1 MIQQT
6 LRLYRR
12 AYTGLSPSVWLLAGV
27 MLINRIGTMVLP
39 YLTLYMTERLHFSVA
54 QAGIVMAVFGS
65 GAFIGTFIGGRL
77 TDRFGFYYI
86 QLLSLLF
93 GGLALIGLQFVTNFY
108 ALCVSVFLFTLLGD
122 AFRPANQAA
131 LTHYATPETRT
142 RSFSLNRLAI
152 NLGWTI
158 GASLGGFLA
167 QLDYHLLFWA
177 DGLTCLLAALV
188 LFVRLPVPARQI
200 VAVNHTDPSQP
211 AQLSPYRDR
220 AYLFFTV
227 LATLYFMGFM
237 QFFSIVTLYFQEVLH
252 LTKARIGLLM
262 SLNGLLIVLIEVA
275 LVYSLE
281 QRIRNRLALAGM
293 GSLLL
298 GVSYLLM
305 TQSQLAG
312 VALWAVLVITA
323 SEMLAMPFMQSFAAN
338 RGSVQNRGQYLALYS
353 MAGALAQT
361 ASPALG
367 AQIVAHFGFS
377 TNWLVLACLT
387 TLAAAGFW
395 WLGQRETP
403 AHMPDAH
410 SSVASV

>member
-1 MIQQT
+1 MVQQT

-39 YLTLYMTERLHFSVA
+39 YLTLYMTERLHYSVT

-65 GAFIGTFIGGRL
+65 GAFIGTFLGGRL

-122 AFRPANQAA
+122 SFRPANQAA
-131 LTHYATPETRT
+131 LTYYATPETRT

-167 QLDYHLLFWA
+167 QLDFRLLFWA

-188 LFVRLPVPARQI
+188 LLLRLPVPPQQVYSIDRPDNAQ
-200 VAVNHTDPSQP
+200 QP
-211 AQLSPYRDR
+211 QLSPYRDR
-220 AYLFFTV
+220 TYLFFAT

-237 QFFSIVTLYFQEVLH
+237 QFFSIVTLYFQDVLH
-252 LTKARIGLLM
+252 LTKTHIGALM
-262 SLNGLLIVLIEVA
+262 SLNGLIIVLIEVA

-281 QRIRNRLALAGM
+281 QRIRNRLSLAAI

-298 GVSYLLM
+298 GVAYLLM
-305 TQSQLAG
+305 TQTQLAG
-312 VALWAVLVITA
+312 VALWTVLVITA
-323 SEMLAMPFMQSFAAN
+323 SEMLAMPFMLAFAAN
-338 RGSVQNRGQYLALYS
+338 RGSAQNRGQYLALYS
-353 MAGALAQT
+353 MGSAVAQT
-361 ASPALG
+361 LTPALG
-367 AQIVAHFGFS
+367 TQVVAHFGF
-377 TNWLVLACLT
+377 TANWLLLAGLSG
-387 TLAAAGFW
+387 LAAAGFW
-395 WLGQRETP
+395 WLGRRET
-403 AHMPDAH
+403 AGQSAV
-410 SSVASV
+410 STR

>member
-12 AYTGLSPSVWLLAGV
+12 AYTGLTPSVWLLAGV

-39 YLTLYMTERLHFSVA
+39 YLTLYMTEQLRFSVA

-77 TDRFGFYYI
+77 TDRFGFYYV

-93 GGLALIGLQFVTNFY
+93 GGLALIGLQLVTNFY
-108 ALCVSVFLFTLLGD
+108 ALCLSVFLFTLLGD
-122 AFRPANQAA
+122 SFRPANQAA
-131 LTHYATPETRT
+131 LTHYATPDTRT

-167 QLDYHLLFWA
+167 QLDYSLLFWA

-188 LFVRLPVPARQI
+188 LFVRLPVPPRQ
-200 VAVNHTDPSQP
+200 AGSFNHSDTP
-211 AQLSPYRDR
+211 QLTLQSPYRDR
-220 AYLFFTV
+220 AYLFFAV
-227 LATLYFMGFM
+227 LATFYFMGFM

-252 LTKARIGLLM
+252 LTKAHIGLLM

-281 QRIRNRLALAGM
+281 QRFRNRLGLAGV
-293 GSLLL
+293 GTLLL
-298 GVSYLLM
+298 GLAYLLM

-312 VALWAVLVITA
+312 VALWAVLIITA

-338 RGSVQNRGQYLALYS
+338 RGTAQNRGQYLALYS

-361 ASPALG
+361 TSPALG
-367 AQIVAHFGFS
+367 AQLVARFGFS
-377 TNWLVLACLT
+377 ANWLLLAGLT
-387 TLAAAGFW
+387 ALAAVGFW
-395 WLGQRETP
+395 WLGQHETSRQS
-403 AHMPDAH
+403 AETA
-410 SSVASV
+410 

>member
-77 TDRFGFYYI
+77 TDRFGFYYV

-122 AFRPANQAA
+122 SFRPANQAA
-131 LTHYATPETRT
+131 LTHYATTETRT

-188 LFVRLPVPARQI
+188 LFVRLPVPARQ
-200 VAVNHTDPSQP
+200 AVSVSHSDTDQP

-220 AYLFFTV
+220 AYLLFTM

-237 QFFSIVTLYFQEVLH
+237 QFFSIVTLYFQDVLH

-281 QRIRNRLALAGM
+281 QRIRNRLSLASVGA
-293 GSLLL
+293 LLL

-305 TQSQLAG
+305 TQSHLAG

-377 TNWLVLACLT
+377 TNWIVLASLT

-395 WLGQRETP
+395 WLGQREVP
-403 AHMPDAH
+403 AQLSDTQ
-410 SSVASV
+410 SSIASA

>member
-1 MIQQT
+1 
-6 LRLYRR
+6 
-12 AYTGLSPSVWLLAGV
+12 
-27 MLINRIGTMVLP
+27 MVLP

-77 TDRFGFYYI
+77 TDRFGFYYV

-122 AFRPANQAA
+122 SFRPANQAA
-131 LTHYATPETRT
+131 LTHYATLETRT

-177 DGLTCLLAALV
+177 DGITCLLAALV
-188 LFVRLPVPARQI
+188 LFVQLPVPTRHT
-200 VAVNHTDPSQP
+200 VSVNHVDPVHPS
-211 AQLSPYRDR
+211 QLSPYRDR

-237 QFFSIVTLYFQEVLH
+237 QFFSIVTLYFQDVLH
-252 LTKARIGLLM
+252 LNKARIGLLM

-281 QRIRNRLALAGM
+281 QRIRNRLALAGV

-298 GVSYLLM
+298 GGSYLLM

-338 RGSVQNRGQYLALYS
+338 RGSAQNRGQYLALYS

-377 TNWLVLACLT
+377 ANWIVLASLSV
-387 TLAAAGFW
+387 LAAGGFW
-395 WLGQRETP
+395 WLGQREVS
-403 AHMPDAH
+403 ARLPDTQ
-410 SSVASV
+410 STITSV

>member
-1 MIQQT
+1 
-6 LRLYRR
+6 
-12 AYTGLSPSVWLLAGV
+12 
-27 MLINRIGTMVLP
+27 MVLP

-77 TDRFGFYYI
+77 TDRFGFYYV

-122 AFRPANQAA
+122 SFRPANQAA

-167 QLDYHLLFWA
+167 QLNYSLLFWA

-188 LFVRLPVPARQI
+188 LFIRLPVPTQQADS
-200 VAVNHTDPSQP
+200 ANHSDTP
-211 AQLSPYRDR
+211 QLTLQSPYRDKV
-220 AYLFFTV
+220 YLFFTL

-237 QFFSIVTLYFQEVLH
+237 QFFSIVTLYFREVLH

-281 QRIRNRLALAGM
+281 QRMRNRLALAGV

-298 GVSYLLM
+298 GASYLLM
-305 TQSQLAG
+305 TQSQLTG

-338 RGSVQNRGQYLALYS
+338 RGAVQNRGQYLALYS
-353 MAGALAQT
+353 MASALAQT
-361 ASPALG
+361 TSPALG
-367 AQIVAHFGFS
+367 AQVVAHFGFAA
-377 TNWLVLACLT
+377 NWLLLAGLT
-387 TLAAAGFW
+387 TLAALGFW
-395 WLGQRETP
+395 WLGQRETSRQP
-403 AHMPDAH
+403 
-410 SSVASV
+410 SVLAQ

>member
-1 MIQQT
+1 M
-6 LRLYRR
+6 
-12 AYTGLSPSVWLLAGV
+12 
-27 MLINRIGTMVLP
+27 
-39 YLTLYMTERLHFSVA
+39 
-54 QAGIVMAVFGS
+54 
-65 GAFIGTFIGGRL
+65 
-77 TDRFGFYYI
+77 
-86 QLLSLLF
+86 
-93 GGLALIGLQFVTNFY
+93 
-108 ALCVSVFLFTLLGD
+108 
-122 AFRPANQAA
+122 
-131 LTHYATPETRT
+131 
-142 RSFSLNRLAI
+142 
-152 NLGWTI
+152 
-158 GASLGGFLA
+158 
-167 QLDYHLLFWA
+167 
-177 DGLTCLLAALV
+177 
-188 LFVRLPVPARQI
+188 
-200 VAVNHTDPSQP
+200 
-211 AQLSPYRDR
+211 
-220 AYLFFTV
+220 
-227 LATLYFMGFM
+227 
-237 QFFSIVTLYFQEVLH
+237 
-252 LTKARIGLLM
+252 
-262 SLNGLLIVLIEVA
+262 NGLLIVLIEVA

-281 QRIRNRLALAGM
+281 QRIRNRLVLAGI

-367 AQIVAHFGFS
+367 AQIVARFGFS